1 MAKRA
6 AAKFPSVDEYLE
18 LFAAPA
24 PPSGALINAV
34 LEHAD
39 IRQEIGGG
47 RVVLRLSERRANHR
61 MVRRGLG
68 KQAAQLGRMA
78 LVWDEENGQ
87 IVQVCDDGV
96 AGGGAG
102 WNEPSELDR
111 FELTEAALAYVAQFE
126 SEQRA

>member
-61 MVRRGLG
+61 LVRRGLG

-126 SEQRA
+126 AEQRA